1 MINKNTDIIE
11 LINYLKYS
19 SIDKIIIEKDKIISN
34 SVAITLKD
42 DLNHYIKQIIRFDEI
57 EYTAGENITYV
68 IEQMI
73 DRLAN
78 FKEDESVS
86 NMP

>member
-1 MINKNTDIIE
+1 MINKNTNIIE

-19 SIDKIIIEKDKIISN
+19 SIDKIIIEKDKIILN
-34 SVAITLKD
+34 SVDITLKD
-42 DLNHYIKQIIRFDEI
+42 DLNHYIKQVIRFDEI

-68 IEQMI
+68 LAQMI

-78 FKEDESVS
+78 FKEDANVS

>member
-1 MINKNTDIIE
+1 MIDKNTNIIE

-19 SIDKIIIEKDKIISN
+19 SIDKIIIEKDKIILN
-34 SVAITLKD
+34 SVDITLKD
-42 DLNHYIKQIIRFDEI
+42 DLNHYIKQVIRFDEI
-57 EYTAGENITYV
+57 EHTAGENITYV
-68 IEQMI
+68 LTQMI

-78 FKEDESVS
+78 FKEDANVS